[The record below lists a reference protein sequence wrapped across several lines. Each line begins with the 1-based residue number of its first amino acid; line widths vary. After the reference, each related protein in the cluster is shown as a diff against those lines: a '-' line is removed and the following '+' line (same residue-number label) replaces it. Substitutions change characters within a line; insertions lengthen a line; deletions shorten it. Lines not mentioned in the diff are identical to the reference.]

1 MENNET
7 LKQRY
12 LAQFEN
18 ACDCLL
24 YGYGYAFWAKRNP
37 IENEEDAKAI
47 WRMAFNKMANR

>member
-37 IENEEDAKAI
+37 IENEEDAKTI
-47 WRMAFNKMANR
+47 WRMAFNKMSR